1 MKCEFEVRLLDVN
14 LLGFIN
20 KMEEN
25 KAEFIGSWLQRRYIY
40 DFNPADENKWIRLRT
55 NGIKNTLTIK
65 EINHSGIDGVF
76 ELETEVGDFET
87 TDMILSKLG
96 YFKRSIQENQRIRY
110 MLDGVEID
118 IDTWPGLNTFVEF
131 EGKNEKSI
139 KMVLKKLQ
147 IDYNLVTTE
156 NVFDIY
162 LKNGYSKED
171 MNNLKFKESEND
183 EI

>member
-25 KAEFIGSWLQRRYIY
+25 KAEFVGSWLQRRYIY
-40 DFNPADENKWIRLRT
+40 DFNPVDENKWIRLRT

-65 EINHSGIDGVF
+65 EFNHSGIDGVF

-96 YFKRSIQENQRIRY
+96 YF
-110 MLDGVEID
+110 
-118 IDTWPGLNTFVEF
+118 
-131 EGKNEKSI
+131 
-139 KMVLKKLQ
+139 
-147 IDYNLVTTE
+147 
-156 NVFDIY
+156 
-162 LKNGYSKED
+162 
-171 MNNLKFKESEND
+171 
-183 EI
+183 